1 MGRVTLR
8 NGLLAL
14 LLAPATAWSQ
24 DLTSLVLPMGPPL
37 VLAPLLAMK
46 LRTDWLLPKNGTE
59 ASPRALMVLGGLE
72 MVLWI
77 VIVGA
82 IVMLYFDERWLV
94 APAVPVAL
102 GVLVAAA
109 RRVGAPHRSW
119 RFTLAMLSV
128 FLPCWLVIQMA
139 SFVLF
144 MSLG

>member
-1 MGRVTLR
+1 
-8 NGLLAL
+8 
-14 LLAPATAWSQ
+14 
-24 DLTSLVLPMGPPL
+24 
-37 VLAPLLAMK
+37 
-46 LRTDWLLPKNGTE
+46 
-59 ASPRALMVLGGLE
+59 MVLGGLE
-72 MVLWI
+72 MALWI
-77 VIVGA
+77 VIAGA

-144 MSLG
+144 MSVG

>member
-14 LLAPATAWSQ
+14 LLAPSTAWSQ
-24 DLTSLVLPMGPPL
+24 DISSLVDPMGPPL
-37 VLAPLLAMK
+37 VLAPLLVMK
-46 LRTDWLLPKNGTE
+46 LRERWLLPKNGTE
-59 ASPRALMVLGGLE
+59 ASLRALLLFGALE
-72 MVLWI
+72 IALWI
-77 VIVGA
+77 VIAGA
-82 IVMLYFDERWLV
+82 IVLLYFDERWLV
-94 APAVPVAL
+94 APAVPAAL
-102 GVLVAAA
+102 GVLVAAV

-144 MSLG
+144 MSVG

>member
-24 DLTSLVLPMGPPL
+24 DISSLVDPMGPPL
-37 VLAPLLAMK
+37 VLAPLLVMK
-46 LRTDWLLPKNGTE
+46 LRERWLLPKNGTE
-59 ASPRALMVLGGLE
+59 ASSRALLLFGALE
-72 MVLWI
+72 IALWI
-77 VIVGA
+77 VIAGA
-82 IVMLYFDERWLV
+82 IVLLYFDERWLV
-94 APAVPVAL
+94 APAIPAAL
-102 GVLVAAA
+102 AVLVAAA

-144 MSLG
+144 MSVG